1 MFPGFSAKWIHP
13 SPRVTLPNKTP
24 SIYQNRANGSCN
36 HGKLVFQEG
45 SSSPILSNGAD
56 SLILEIAL
64 PPTVQPVNNSC
75 ETTTILNNGFQKEK
89 NYDA

>member
-1 MFPGFSAKWIHP
+1 MFPGFSAKCVHP

-24 SIYQNRANGSCN
+24 SIYQNRANVSSN
-36 HGKLVFQEG
+36 HAKLGFQEG
-45 SSSPILSNGAD
+45 SPSPVLSNGAD

-75 ETTTILNNGFQKEK
+75 ETTTILNNGHPKEK

>member
-13 SPRVTLPNKTP
+13 SRRVTLPNKTP
-24 SIYQNRANGSCN
+24 SIYQNRANVSCN

-45 SSSPILSNGAD
+45 PPSPVLSND
-56 SLILEIAL
+56 VYPLILEIAL